1 MGRKYCTLIILLLTG
16 TLRLAAQSY
25 LEFVENKGQWE
36 SQVKFQGQLGQSGS
50 FYLEKTGFRVLL
62 HNPDDM
68 KLIMDTHHNP
78 TGVHRPDRP
87 VGVLTQQNQPAAEQG
102 IVLHSHAYDMQFA
115 GASENVQIVPDKK
128 IQTVNNYFIG
138 NDKSKWA
145 SNCSVYQAV
154 TYKNIYPNVDVR
166 YYVESG
172 RLKYDLIV
180 YPGGDVSQIMM
191 TYAGADKLRIKNGD
205 LIIKT
210 SVGDVK
216 ELSPYSYQFK
226 PTGKT
231 AIDCKY
237 QVNGNT
243 VKFNIKDYDKN
254 TVLIIDPTLIFS
266 TFTFSATDNWGFTAT
281 PGPDG
286 SLFSGSIAFGDK
298 YPVTPGAFQTYHNPQ
313 NGQKKIDIAITRFS
327 PDASYR
333 IYSTY
338 LGGNNDDFPH
348 SLFSD
353 AQGNLVVLGRT
364 YSTDFPGTVVGAGGG
379 ADIIVTKLN
388 ATGTGIIGSLRIGGT
403 GPDGYNVEDQ
413 QETNNDN
420 PNSLIRNYGDDS
432 RSEVVLDNA
441 ANIYV
446 AAQTQSGDFPI
457 IGSTFQT
464 TKAGAQD
471 GVIMKINPNCTSV
484 VWSSYLG
491 GSGNDGAYVLDVDPA
506 TSNIYVAG
514 GTASTDFPG
523 DKTGVIQNANAGD
536 IDGFVTIIANDGSR
550 QIKTTYLGTP
560 SIDIIYGVKFDKK
573 SMPYIMGVS
582 RGSWPVINAAYS
594 NPNSKQFISKLKP
607 DLSAYVYSTVFGS
620 GDAKPNMSPVAFLV
634 DRCENVYISGWGGW
648 LAPSGDDRYDQ
659 AGVLGMPVTPD
670 AIKSTTDNKDFY
682 FFVLKKN
689 ATGILYGSFFG
700 QNGGYG
706 EHVDGGTSRFDQQGV
721 IYQAICA
728 NCGAGLGGPFPT
740 TPNVVGPYNPG
751 PGCNLAAV
759 KIAFNFA
766 GVSAGPK
773 PFIRSVP
780 RNQGCVP
787 MAVDFKDTVQN
798 AKSYEWDFD
807 GDGVTDLVTTS
818 ATASHTYNAIGT
830 YKVRLIAVD
839 SSSCNVRDT
848 AYTTVRARND
858 EASLGFNYAKIGAC
872 ESLQFQFTNT
882 SISPVL
888 KPFTTQSFIW
898 DFGDNSPK
906 VVSGPAP
913 LTHTFPGPGVYNVK
927 LILPDT
933 NYCNAPDTLVRQL
946 RIAPLVKASFTT
958 PASGCAPYNA
968 VFKNTSTAGQDFFWD
983 FGDGSTSTQSDPTHL
998 YANTGTYVIRLLVV
1012 DTSTCNKTDST
1023 QFTITVNSKPQAAF
1037 TISPVPALEN
1047 TPTVFTNGSNGA
1059 NSFNWIFGDGISRA
1073 KNSMDTVIHQY
1084 NKTGTYQACLVAIN
1098 QFGCTDTTCQPVQAI
1113 VKPALDVPN
1122 AFTPGRP
1129 GSRGKNNIIKP
1140 EGFGIARVV
1149 FTIYNRWGQK
1159 LFETSDPNQGW
1170 DGTYKGV
1177 IQPMDVYV
1185 YTLQAEFTD
1194 GTKASKKGDITLIR

>member
-1 MGRKYCTLIILLLTG
+1 LTG

-50 FYLEKTGFRVLL
+50 FYLEKNGFRVLL

-68 KLIMDTHHNP
+68 KRIIESHHNIS
-78 TGVHRPDRP
+78 GVHRPDRP
-87 VGVLTQQNQPAAEQG
+87 VGVLTSQDQQPADQG
-102 IVLHSHAYDMQFA
+102 ILLHSHAYDMQFA
-115 GASENVQIVPDKK
+115 GASDNAQIIPDKK

-138 NDKSKWA
+138 NDPSKWA

-166 YYVESG
+166 YYVENG
-172 RLKYDLIV
+172 RLKYDLLI
-180 YPGGDVSQIMM
+180 YPGGDATHIIM
-191 TYAGADKLRIKNGD
+191 TYAGVDKLSVKNGD
-205 LIIKT
+205 LVIKT

-216 ELSPYSYQFK
+216 ELAPYAYQFK

-231 AIDCKY
+231 IVDCKY

-243 VKFNIKDYDKN
+243 VKFDLKDYDKN
-254 TVLIIDPTLIFS
+254 IVLVIDPTLIFS

-286 SLFSGSIAFGDK
+286 TLFSGSIAFGDK

-313 NGQKKIDIAITRFS
+313 NGSKKIDIAITRFS
-327 PDASYR
+327 PDASSR

-338 LGGNNDDFPH
+338 LGGNNDDYPH

-353 AQGNLVVLGRT
+353 PQGNLVVMGRS
-364 YSTDFPGTVVGAGGG
+364 YSTDFPGTTVGPNGG
-379 ADIIVTKLN
+379 ADIVVTKLN
-388 ATGTGIIGSLRIGGT
+388 ATGTGIIGSLKIGGS
-403 GPDGYNVEDQ
+403 GADGYNIEDEQ
-413 QETNNDN
+413 QTGNDI
-420 PNSLIRNYGDDS
+420 PQSLIRNYGDDS
-432 RSEVVLDNA
+432 RSEVILDGA
-441 ANIYV
+441 GNIYV
-446 AAQTQSGDFPI
+446 AAQTHSTNFPI
-457 IGSTFQT
+457 VGSVFQPT
-464 TKAGAQD
+464 LAGAQD
-471 GVIMKINPNCTSV
+471 GVVMKINSTCTGLI
-484 VWSSYLG
+484 WSSYLG
-491 GSGNDGAYVLDVDPA
+491 GSGDDGAFVLSLDPQ
-506 TSNIYVAG
+506 NNNLYVAG
-514 GTASTDFPG
+514 GTGSTNFPG
-523 DKTGVIQNANAGD
+523 DKTGVLQPANAGG
-536 IDGFVTIIANDGSR
+536 IDGFVTIIANNGSA
-550 QIKTTYLGTP
+550 QLKTTYLGT
-560 SIDIIYGVKFDKK
+560 SSVDIIYGVQFDRKGF
-573 SMPYIMGVS
+573 PYVMGVS
-582 RGSWPVINAAYS
+582 RGAMPVVNAAYS
-594 NPNSKQFISKLKP
+594 NPNSKQFVAKLKP
-607 DLSAYVYSTVFGS
+607 DLSGFVYATVFGS
-620 GDAKPNMSPVAFLV
+620 GDSKPNMSPVAFLV

-648 LAPSGDDRYDQ
+648 LAPNNSADPYDL
-659 AGVLGMPVTPD
+659 AGVFGMPVTAD

-682 FFVLKKN
+682 FFVLKRD
-689 ATGILYGSFFG
+689 ATDILYGSFFG

-728 NCGAGLGGPFPT
+728 NCGGGGPGITFPV

-773 PFIRSVP
+773 PFIRGVP
-780 RNQGCVP
+780 RSQGCVP
-787 MAVDFKDTVQN
+787 MTVDFRDTVLL

-807 GDGVTDLVTTS
+807 GDGVTDLIGTS
-818 ATASHTYNAIGT
+818 PTASYTYNAVGT

-839 SSSCNVRDT
+839 SNSCNVRDT
-848 AYTTVRARND
+848 AYTIVRARND
-858 EASLGFNYAKIGAC
+858 EATLGYNYLKIGPC
-872 ESLQFQFTNT
+872 ESLEFQFTNT
-882 SISPVL
+882 SISPPG
-888 KPFTTQSFIW
+888 KPFSTQSFVW

-906 VVSGPAP
+906 VISGPLP
-913 LTHTFPGPGVYNVK
+913 LNHTFPGAGVYNVK

-958 PASGCAPYNA
+958 PPVGCAPYNA
-968 VFKNTSTAGQDFFWD
+968 VFTNTSTAGQDFLWD
-983 FGDGSTSTQSDPTHL
+983 FGDGTTSTQSDPTHL
-998 YANTGTYVIRLLVV
+998 YLKTGTYVIKLVVV

-1023 QFTITVNSKPQAAF
+1023 QFTISVNAKPQAAF
-1037 TISPVPALEN
+1037 TISPVPAEEN
-1047 TPTVFTNGSNGA
+1047 TPTVFTNGSTGA
-1059 NSFNWIFGDGISRA
+1059 NSFNWIFGDGTSRI
-1073 KNSMDTVIHQY
+1073 KNNMDTVVHQY
-1084 NKTGTYQACLVAIN
+1084 NKTGTYQACLIAIN
-1098 QFGCTDTTCQPVQAI
+1098 QFGCTDTTCQSVQSI

-1159 LFETSDPNQGW
+1159 LFETTDPNQGW

-1194 GTKASKKGDITLIR
+1194 GTKTSKKGDITLIR